1 MNSPYI
7 VGITGGS
14 ASGKTLFLKNLI
26 QSFSENHLCVVS
38 QDDYYKVKEQQ
49 PIDVNGIENFDT
61 PNSLDLELFI
71 KDLNSLKAGKE
82 VIKSEYTF
90 NKPGVTPKQ
99 LLFKPAPILV
109 VEGIFIFYHPEI
121 LNLLDLKIFIDA
133 KEHIKIKRRISRDQV
148 ERGDD
153 IAKVLYRYEN
163 HVHPTF
169 ENYIL
174 PYKDHAD
181 IIIPNNTD
189 FTKALNVISGFL
201 KAKIGI

>member
-1 MNSPYI
+1 MNKPYI

-14 ASGKTLFLKNLI
+14 ASGKTLFLKKLI
-26 QSFSENHLCVVS
+26 ESFPAQQLCVVS
-38 QDDYYKVKEQQ
+38 QDDYYKLKEHQ
-49 PIDVNGIENFDT
+49 PIDLNGIENYDT
-61 PNSLDLELFI
+61 PDSIDLDLFV
-71 KDLNSLKAGKE
+71 KDLHDLRSGNQ
-82 VIKSEYTF
+82 VIKTEYTF
-90 NKPGVTPKQ
+90 NKPGIIPQQ
-99 LLFKPAPILV
+99 LIFKPAPILV

-148 ERGDD
+148 ERGDN
-153 IAKVLYRYEN
+153 IEAVLYRYEN
-163 HVHPTF
+163 HVNPTF
-169 ENYIL
+169 ENFIL

-189 FTKALNVISGFL
+189 FTKALNVITGFL